1 MDAQHAPDTTG
12 DAPVG
17 IPLLGRMDRR
27 RFLVTGGIGAGAI
40 AATAWLRPSWFRS
53 TSTGATE
60 PTSTGNTIVY
70 VFLRGAAD
78 GLSFLAPLGDS
89 TYQAAR
95 PGVAIPDAAALFVDS
110 RFGLH
115 PGAVRLKG
123 FLDEGRLA
131 LVPAAGSPEA
141 NRSHFYAQDVMDKGT
156 PGQPSTSD
164 GWLGR
169 YLARSAGSTGSTES
183 ILRGVGIGT
192 SLTTSLRGGGEV
204 ATPNLQSL
212 ALNPASSASS
222 AQLRSAIGA
231 MYASANHA
239 LLRDRASA
247 AVGLVDL
254 ISPIAASA
262 SPPTGWPNGFGD
274 ALWPIAK
281 LIGDGYPVEVA
292 TADLGGW
299 DEHHAMGS
307 TTDATGSQRQLVTG
321 LDTALGAFFDH
332 LGARASTVTVVV
344 TTEFGRRIAINGSGG
359 TDHGR
364 GMVMMAIGGGVS
376 PGVKGTWPGLVD
388 TDNGDVRVMNDYR
401 AVLSEVL
408 AKRMRAC
415 DLTTVFPGFDTSAS
429 SWLGVMV

>member
-1 MDAQHAPDTTG
+1 MDAQHAPATPDETT
-12 DAPVG
+12 VG
-17 IPLLGRMDRR
+17 IPLIGHIDRR
-27 RFLVTGGIGAGAI
+27 RFLVTGGVGAGAI

-53 TSTGATE
+53 TTASAAALA
-60 PTSTGNTIVY
+60 STGNTIVY

-156 PGQPSTSD
+156 PGQPSTVD

-169 YLARSAGSTGSTES
+169 YLNRSAGSTES
-183 ILRGVGIGT
+183 ILRSVGIGT

-212 ALNPASSASS
+212 ALNPAPSASS

-231 MYASANHA
+231 MYPSANHA
-239 LLRDRASA
+239 LLRDRSSA
-247 AVGLVDL
+247 AIGLVDL

-262 SPPTGWPNGFGD
+262 APPTGWPNGFGY

-281 LIGDGYPVEVA
+281 LIGDGYPVEIA

-299 DEHHAMGS
+299 DEHDAMGS
-307 TTDATGSQRQLVTG
+307 ATDTTGNQYQLVAG
-321 LDTALGAFFDH
+321 LDAALGAFFDY
-332 LGARASTVTVVV
+332 LGAKASAVTIVV

-376 PGVKGTWPGLVD
+376 PGVKGMWPGLVD
-388 TDNGDVRVMNDYR
+388 TDQGDVRVVNDYR

-408 AKRMRAC
+408 AKRMGAG
-415 DLTTVFPGFDTSAS
+415 DLTTVFPGFDTSAG
-429 SWLGVMV
+429 SWLGVIA